1 MYEKR
6 TAFPITAKHL
16 SLPRTIS
23 HLLCPGRIKQR
34 DSRTLRESRRKTVGA
49 AALIGAGSGWGPI
62 AGILPKGELSAPAA
76 AAAAAPL
83 VGRRDFSAALR
94 ALPQYFPL
102 HLPAGPGSDSIPS
115 DSRKKR
121 YLGSPRELLG
131 GEGELKLCF
140 HFLPTACMTP
150 VRGMGRAHLR
160 AEPEGGCPPP

>member
-1 MYEKR
+1 MRKEPR
-6 TAFPITAKHL
+6 SRLPQSTFPSHGLFPICCVPDAEN
-16 SLPRTIS
+16 
-23 HLLCPGRIKQR
+23 
-34 DSRTLRESRRKTVGA
+34 TLRESRRKTVGA

-131 GEGELKLCF
+131 GEGELKLRF